1 MAMSFGGADKLR
13 VDVDM
18 SGAGKEM
25 QGVNGDIGWADST
38 MTGTRLVTG
47 KELDQLKSQADMRQY
62 YDPNAIYEKME
73 MAEPVTVDGEERYVL
88 KLTTKNGDVKEEH
101 YSVTSGLKLKSKMT
115 IQSAMGEIP
124 IETNFSD
131 YQEKGGIK
139 HPMKIAQVLPN
150 GMMMEFEVTKMEVNP
165 EFKDGTFD
173 LPEKVKKMVDQQ
185 KDQKND
191 Q

>member
-1 MAMSFGGADKLR
+1 MAMSFGGVDKLR
-13 VDVDM
+13 VEVDL

-25 QGVNGDIGWADST
+25 QGVNGDVGWADST

-47 KELDQLKSQADMRQY
+47 KEFDQLKSQADMRQY

-73 MAEPVTVDGEERYVL
+73 MAELVIVNDEVCYVL

-101 YSVTSGLKLKSKMT
+101 YSMKSGLKLKSKMT
-115 IQSAMGEIP
+115 VQSAMGEIP

-139 HPMKIAQVLPN
+139 HPMKIAQALPN
-150 GMMMEFEVTKMEVNP
+150 GMVMEFEVTKLEVNP
-165 EFKDGTFD
+165 EFKDGSFD
-173 LPEKVKKMVDQQ
+173 LPDNVQKLVDQQ
-185 KDQKND
+185 KGQRND